1 VVRQDCEAIL
11 RKRWAQHVAQKASAG
26 VVVDRARAGPGVQI
40 ETAVLHHEVTD
51 DLGSSTCGEKHGLA
65 LAFGRARGW
74 QTGNRRSRQLRQH
87 RVPGRERLVYLQRF
101 GVDPDHPSALQRS
114 QDPHLGDLNH
124 VCHLVGLQ
132 VAKRSEDRLALGVR
146 HEYAIQ
152 PDDVQGAVPSRK
164 NSSMPS
170 LPGAGSRPGETAF
183 EGRIAVAS
191 ELLPSDVLMLGLQK
205 VGGLVLLSG
214 GVTSHVSVLARSLD
228 LPLLIVEDPRLL
240 QIPDGTRVVLDGTQ
254 GNLLVGPTAE
264 VEEKFREQTEL
275 RQSALHLGERML
287 DTTHTSD
294 GTRVRLLANINLL
307 ADLDV
312 ARAYKAEGVGLYRT
326 EFPFMIRNDFPS
338 EEEQIR
344 VYRRLVESMPG
355 REITFRTLDVGS
367 DKMLSYFNYGAEA
380 NPFLGLRSIR
390 LSLRHRDLFLQQLR
404 AILRAA
410 HDAEV
415 RIMFPMITSPDE
427 LDQAADAVDEC
438 RAALQRE
445 GAQSCSE
452 VRIGMMLEVP
462 SVLELMDQL
471 AKRAEFFSI
480 GTASVHPRACGERK
494 RHLEISTHGG
504 GSSPRVRGTAGAVA
518 NKAIPIRFIPA
529 RAGNGSVGS
538 GHVHGGAVHPR
549 ACGERSSHP
558 PSAKESN
565 GSSPRVR
572 GTGFVEK
579 EFATKSRFIP
589 ARAGNGPRAVRLFA
603 RRTVHPRAC
612 GERSAP

>member
-1 VVRQDCEAIL
+1 LMMLRDQSWLGAMEALIVAGTPAAEAVYRVVHDY
-11 RKRWAQHVAQKASAG
+11 
-26 VVVDRARAGPGVQI
+26 VDRFDLMEDAYIR
-40 ETAVLHHEVTD
+40 EKRLDVLDVGRRL
-51 DLGSSTCGEKHGLA
+51 LGNLT
-65 LAFGRARGW
+65 GR
-74 QTGNRRSRQLRQH
+74 QS
-87 RVPGRERLVYLQRF
+87 
-101 GVDPDHPSALQRS
+101 
-114 QDPHLGDLNH
+114 
-124 VCHLVGLQ
+124 
-132 VAKRSEDRLALGVR
+132 
-146 HEYAIQ
+146 
-152 PDDVQGAVPSRK
+152 
-164 NSSMPS
+164 
-170 LPGAGSRPGETAF
+170 GETAF

-480 GTASVHPRACGERK
+480 GTNDFIQYMLAVDRTNANIADMYLPHHPAVLRGLHRAVLAVLRLGRDISICGDMAHDPRLVRFFLGIGVRKFSVGARYLPRLQEAVLATSLDAAQAFAER
-494 RHLEISTHGG
+494 LLAEST
-504 GSSPRVRGTAGAVA
+504 VAGTARVLE
-518 NKAIPIRFIPA
+518 
-529 RAGNGSVGS
+529 AG
-538 GHVHGGAVHPR
+538 
-549 ACGERSSHP
+549 
-558 PSAKESN
+558 
-565 GSSPRVR
+565 
-572 GTGFVEK
+572 
-579 EFATKSRFIP
+579 
-589 ARAGNGPRAVRLFA
+589 
-603 RRTVHPRAC
+603 
-612 GERSAP
+612 